1 MVRQV
6 LLLIFLAGLAFCSE
20 VPQGAC
26 LSEDEWH
33 QCELFI
39 RTRAKSFFSQGINYI
54 DAGQGHPCAIQRDP
68 QTGFIYVHLDGKDDS
83 VIGIGGFKRVTQSIL
98 YGDRSELVARCQGWN
113 SLIREAEVL
122 SKLETSS
129 GIVHMKSFIKLPD
142 GENSIVLE
150 YYNAGS
156 LVGRPKKNQK
166 ISKKELL
173 PVVRDLLEGL
183 KNLHAAGYIHRDLHR
198 GNVLFNRKKGKLRAA
213 LTDFGLALRMDEQPD
228 AKTSIQL
235 TGLAPEAL
243 VKQNSRIDR
252 KKAEAYSLGV
262 LLYYMVF
269 NKRPP
274 WCTTVRLSRGSS
286 DMAKAR
292 LHSNVRKQYKKTVAH
307 TKSMRGIRGDLAHV
321 VLQLLHPNPKKRL
334 YLDSAVH
341 QINAIA
347 KRRSIRVDLK

>member
-1 MVRQV
+1 MFNLR
-6 LLLIFLAGLAFCSE
+6 
-20 VPQGAC
+20 
-26 LSEDEWH
+26 
-33 QCELFI
+33 
-39 RTRAKSFFSQGINYI
+39 
-54 DAGQGHPCAIQRDP
+54 
-68 QTGFIYVHLDGKDDS
+68 
-83 VIGIGGFKRVTQSIL
+83 KR
-98 YGDRSELVARCQGWN
+98 GARCQGWE

-122 SKLETSS
+122 SKLDASP
-129 GIVHMKSFIKLPD
+129 GIVHMKSFGKLPN

-156 LVGRPKKNQK
+156 LVGGPKKGAR

-173 PVVRDLLEGL
+173 FVIRDLVEGL
-183 KNLHAAGYIHRDLHR
+183 RSLHAAGYIHRDLHR
-198 GNVLFNRKKGKLRAA
+198 GNVLFTRKDGRLHAA
-213 LTDFGLALRMDEQPD
+213 LTDFGLALRMDERPD

-243 VKQNSRIDR
+243 VKENSRIDR

-262 LLYYMVF
+262 LLYYIVF

-286 DMAKAR
+286 DGTKAR

-307 TKSMRGIRGDLAHV
+307 TKSVRGIRGDLAHMV
-321 VLQLLHPNPKKRL
+321 IQLLHPDPKKRL
-334 YLDSAVH
+334 YLDSALH

-347 KRRSIRVDLK
+347 KRRSIQ